1 MRDWTDYDDRM
12 LRAGRDHLG
21 QTLTYTPAST
31 GIAQTLR
38 AVYDRRSVLLYAV
51 GDVGVRE
58 QMCEIQI
65 RAADFVPAPIV
76 GDRIAIGGQT
86 FRITQPPQAD
96 GEGGAVITISQGAA

>member
-1 MRDWTDYDDRM
+1 MRDWNEYEDRV
-12 LRAGRDHLG
+12 LVASRNILG
-21 QTLTYTPAST
+21 QALTYTPAST

-38 AVYDRRSVLLYAV
+38 AIYDRRSILLNAF

-76 GDRIAIGGQT
+76 DDLITIGGQD
-86 FRITQPPQAD
+86 FRVMQPPQQD
-96 GEGGAVITISQGAA
+96 GQGGSIVTIGTATL

>member
-1 MRDWTDYDDRM
+1 MGGARGNLCAALCVGAKVRDWTDYDDRM
-12 LRAGRDHLG
+12 LRA
-21 QTLTYTPAST
+21 
-31 GIAQTLR
+31 AQTLR
-38 AVYDRRSVLLYAV
+38 AVYDRRSVLLNAV